1 MADVYV
7 SFRCSACGKFSEP
20 FKVNG
25 SWMPK
30 RDFLEVMKSRGW
42 RITRSHIAL
51 CKECNIDMI
60 SHNRSLEE
68 EIVEKKKESV
78 KKK

>member
-25 SWMPK
+25 SWIPK
-30 RDFLEVMKSRGW
+30 RDILEVMKSRGW
-42 RITRSHIAL
+42 KITRSQAAL
-51 CKECNIDMI
+51 CKECNIDMYT
-60 SHNRSLEE
+60 HNRTVSE
-68 EIVEKKKESV
+68 EIREKKKEST
-78 KKK
+78 KMK